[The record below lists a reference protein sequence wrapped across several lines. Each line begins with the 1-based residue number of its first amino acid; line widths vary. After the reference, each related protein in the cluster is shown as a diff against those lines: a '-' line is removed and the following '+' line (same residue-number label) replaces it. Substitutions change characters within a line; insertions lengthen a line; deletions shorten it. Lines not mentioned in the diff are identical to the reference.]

1 MAAKKTVEKEDLV
14 NKYIQPSAGSNF
26 TAESTS
32 PFSKSTKYQENASGT
47 NTGVDYTSKLENLL
61 KQTKKQVEPT
71 GYTTQ
76 EYTPSSSSFGDYLAP
91 PTAPSFK
98 KQTNS
103 ATSSST
109 TSYTTN
115 YSSPTSANN
124 YGSFSSSP
132 TNAPKTE
139 QKRMKKDDFEI
150 GKKLGN
156 GMFGE
161 VFLVRH
167 KTLKFVCAMK
177 ILKKEVV
184 RTQKV

>member
-1 MAAKKTVEKEDLV
+1 M
-14 NKYIQPSAGSNF
+14 
-26 TAESTS
+26 
-32 PFSKSTKYQENASGT
+32 
-47 NTGVDYTSKLENLL
+47 
-61 KQTKKQVEPT
+61 EPT

-76 EYTPSSSSFGDYLAP
+76 NYAPTSLSYGDYLAP

-98 KQTNS
+98 KQTGSSSS
-103 ATSSST
+103 ASTSSYT
-109 TSYTTN
+109 DYTTN

-124 YGSFSSSP
+124 YGSFSSNT
-132 TNAPKTE
+132 TNASKTE

-184 RTQKV
+184 RTQKVEDQLVR